1 MSGQRW
7 VSVMF
12 MFMASYICGVKCFL
26 VAPAALTAPSLG
38 ACSSQVQLGQSA
50 SRSQIFSQIFPC
62 FENRGLLRS
71 NPLFSKTTN
80 EHKVNVLRL
89 RCLDATSSQDVD
101 PDTTAE
107 LEQMEELVRSLSK
120 EKNDALRRERV
131 AKMFARELAG
141 VCLGDEP
148 PRFAAA
154 FQVVLEKI
162 GEEVQA
168 TAREKLMMAQQQAS
182 LAQGWE
188 PKPPA
193 EGEEYVPR
201 EKTAEEMQ
209 LWACIDMMVQSKL
222 LVSRAIN
229 PSSK

>member
-1 MSGQRW
+1 MKLLCAVFFLLCMG
-7 VSVMF
+7 
-12 MFMASYICGVKCFL
+12 MAEGFL
-26 VAPAALTAPSLG
+26 VYVGSRSWGPARG
-38 ACSSQVQLGQSA
+38 QLA
-50 SRSQIFSQIFPC
+50 SRSQIF
-62 FENRGLLRS
+62 RS
-71 NPLFSKTTN
+71 SPLFSKAPN
-80 EHKVNVLRL
+80 EHQGNVLML
-89 RCLDATSSQDVD
+89 RCTDQHID

-107 LEQMEELVRSLSK
+107 LAQMEELVRSLSK

-182 LAQGWE
+182 PAQAWE

-193 EGEEYVPR
+193 EGQEYVPR
-201 EKTAEEMQ
+201 EKTAEEVQ

>member
-1 MSGQRW
+1 MG
-7 VSVMF
+7 
-12 MFMASYICGVKCFL
+12 MAAEGFL
-26 VAPAALTAPSLG
+26 VYVGRGSWGPARG
-38 ACSSQVQLGQSA
+38 QLA
-50 SRSQIFSQIFPC
+50 SRSQIF
-62 FENRGLLRS
+62 RS

-80 EHKVNVLRL
+80 EHQWNVLML
-89 RCLDATSSQDVD
+89 RCMDQHID

-107 LEQMEELVRSLSK
+107 LAQMEELVRSLSK

-182 LAQGWE
+182 PAQAWE

-193 EGEEYVPR
+193 EGQEYVPR
-201 EKTAEEMQ
+201 EKTAEEVQ